1 MLFKNLKSGNLV
13 EAADATTIELMEASP
28 NYEAVAPTAPA
39 ASPEPAAKPAKKKG
53 EAKPAE

>member
-13 EAADATTIELMEASP
+13 EATDKTTIELMELSP
-28 NYEAVAPTAPA
+28 IYEVVKPVI
-39 ASPEPAAKPAKKKG
+39 PAAKPAKKKG